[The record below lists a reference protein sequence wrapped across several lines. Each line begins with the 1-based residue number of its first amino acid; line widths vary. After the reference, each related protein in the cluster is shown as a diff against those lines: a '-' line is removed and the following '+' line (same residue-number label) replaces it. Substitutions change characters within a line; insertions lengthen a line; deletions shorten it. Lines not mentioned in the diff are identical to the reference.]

1 MVCVG
6 VFLLIYRSK
15 LGPDELKEYGW
26 GIVILILFS
35 VIKNFSVVIYFGV
48 LQARKKI
55 KQMFQEED
63 LQKDSP
69 HTSDDEYD
77 QVNEQDENFNTLEL
91 IEEIKIEN
99 QNRFANLDNTRYQ
112 SNINHT
118 INYSTYKQ

>member
-1 MVCVG
+1 MLCVG

-48 LQARKKI
+48 MQARKKI

-77 QVNEQDENFNTLEL
+77 QVNEQDENFDTLEL
-91 IEEIKIEN
+91 IEEIKQEN
-99 QNRFANLDNTRYQ
+99 QTKFAKNNNIQYQ
-112 SNINHT
+112 SNNNHT
-118 INYSTYKQ
+118 INYSKYNH